1 MKNFIVGKEIFLPRQ
16 KRKFSLSK
24 IYHIIVRGNERKNI
38 FIDDE
43 DRKKIIQILA
53 DKKKKNEYILYAY
66 CLMNNHLHL
75 LLKEEGDNI
84 SRIMK
89 RINTAYAYYFNK
101 KYNRVGHVFQDRF
114 RSESVENDLYL
125 ISLIRYI
132 HNNPVKAKT
141 VNQPHQYKWSSYSL
155 YLREQKNIVDKE
167 EILNLFSPDKSKA
180 IGLFTEFSYQQNNDT
195 FIDYQEVFREVKEI
209 TSIEKAKEYVSR
221 YLKEKGLQI
230 ESLKNKANK
239 EYRDKLII
247 ELKTK
252 TNLSTR
258 EIANVLGFGRWIVE
272 KRVIKK

>member
-38 FIDDE
+38 FIDGE

-132 HNNPVKAKT
+132 HNNPVKAKI